1 MQATVEKKDIQ
12 DALKLV
18 LPIAKKAKKT
28 TLAGIRMRA
37 IDNKM
42 VLESSTNTAGV
53 SIQVKADVQEEGLA
67 AVDEESFACAI
78 GGMDW
83 SFCISKVLDRVTID
97 DGKTSFQ
104 MPVKEAES
112 EIIDAAHD
120 ESICVCGLDSI
131 LSLCA
136 PFVCKEG
143 ERPVFEGIC
152 LRNVANKMSAVA
164 TDGIRLAVVETSE
177 PWLDSD
183 AIIPMDA
190 ARMLMKKEWGG
201 EVEVWR
207 KGNRIFFS
215 NGSATIST
223 LCIEEEFPDFS
234 KVIPKKD
241 NTRITIARDVFLSAL
256 KSASGFS
263 SKIGGR
269 TRFEVNG
276 TALCVVAF
284 SERGE
289 FKTSIPVMAE
299 GINVTFFASWLYMHT
314 AANLCDGDLVHVH
327 VLDDATPIVMRGASK
342 NVTFVVM
349 PIAQ

>member
-37 IDNKM
+37 IDNMM

-97 DGKTSFQ
+97 DGKMSFQ

-136 PFVCKEG
+136 PFACKYAD
-143 ERPVFEGIC
+143 RPELDGVC
-152 LRNVANKMSAVA
+152 LRKVGDKMSAIA
-164 TDGIRLAVVETSE
+164 TDGHRLAVVETSE
-177 PWLDSD
+177 PWIDSD

-190 ARMLMKKEWGG
+190 ASILMKKDWGG

-207 KGNRIFFS
+207 KENRFFFS

-223 LCIEEEFPDFS
+223 LCPEGKFPDVS
-234 KVIPKKD
+234 KVIPKED
-241 NTRITIARDVFLSAL
+241 NVRITIARDVFLSAL
-256 KSASGFS
+256 KCASGFS
-263 SKIGGR
+263 SKIGGS
-269 TRFEVNG
+269 TRFDVNG
-276 TALCVVAF
+276 TELRIGSF

-289 FKTSIPVMAE
+289 FKTSIPVNAE

-327 VLDDATPIVMRGASK
+327 VLDDASPIVMRGASK

-349 PIAQ
+349 PIAS

>member
-18 LPIAKKAKKT
+18 LPIAKRAKKT

-37 IDNKM
+37 IDNMM
-42 VLESSTNTAGV
+42 VLEASTYTAGV
-53 SIQVKADVQEEGLA
+53 SIQVNADVQEEGLA
-67 AVDEESFACAI
+67 VVDEESFDCSI
-78 GGMDW
+78 DGMAW
-83 SFCISKVLDRVTID
+83 SFSISKFLDRVTID
-97 DGKTSFQ
+97 DGKTSVQ

-136 PFVCKEG
+136 PFAGKDID
-143 ERPVFEGIC
+143 RPIFEGVC
-152 LRNVANKMSAVA
+152 LRKVGDKMSAVA
-164 TDGIRLAVVETSE
+164 TDGLHLAVVETSE

-190 ARMLMKKEWGG
+190 AYMLMKKEWGG

-215 NGSATIST
+215 NGSATISS
-223 LCIEEEFPDFS
+223 LCIEGEFPDFS
-234 KVIPKKD
+234 KAIPKKD

-256 KSASGFS
+256 KCASGFS

-289 FKTSIPVMAE
+289 FKTSLPVMAE
-299 GINVTFFASWLYMHT
+299 GINVTFFASWLYMRT

-327 VLDDATPIVMRGASK
+327 VLDCDSPIVMRGSSK

-349 PIAQ
+349 PIA

>member
-12 DALKLV
+12 AALKSV

-37 IDNKM
+37 INNMM
-42 VLESSTNTAGV
+42 VLEASTNTAGV
-53 SIQVKADVQEEGLA
+53 SIQVKADVQEEGLTT
-67 AVDEESFACAI
+67 VDEESFACAI
-78 GGMDW
+78 GGMAW

-143 ERPVFEGIC
+143 GHPVFEGIC
-152 LRNVANKMSAVA
+152 LRKVGDKMSATA

-190 ARMLMKKEWGG
+190 ASILMKEEWSG

-215 NGSATIST
+215 NGSATVST
-223 LCIEEEFPDFS
+223 LCIEGEYPDFS
-234 KVIPKKD
+234 KVIPTQD
-241 NTRITIARDVFLSAL
+241 NARFTVGRDAFLKAL
-256 KSASGFS
+256 KGASGFS
-263 SKIGGR
+263 SKRGGS
-269 TRFEVNG
+269 TRFDVNG
-276 TALCVVAF
+276 TELRIGSF

-289 FKTSIPVMAE
+289 FKTSIPVNAE
-299 GINVTFFASWLYMHT
+299 GVNVTFLASWAYMQT

-327 VLDDATPIVMRGASK
+327 VLDCDSPIVMRGSSK

-349 PIAQ
+349 TMAH

>member
-37 IDNKM
+37 IDNMM
-42 VLESSTNTAGV
+42 VLESSTNTAGA

-120 ESICVCGLDSI
+120 ESICVSGLDSI

-143 ERPVFEGIC
+143 ARPVFEGIC
-152 LRNVANKMSAVA
+152 LRNASNKMSAFA
-164 TDGIRLAVVETSE
+164 TDGNRLAVVETSE
-177 PWLDSD
+177 PWIDSE

-190 ARMLMKKEWGG
+190 AYMLMKKEWGG

-215 NGSATIST
+215 NGSATVST
-223 LCIEEEFPDFS
+223 LCIEGEFPDFS
-234 KVIPKKD
+234 KAIPTKD
-241 NTRITIARDVFLSAL
+241 NARITIERDVFLRAL
-256 KSASGFS
+256 KGASGFS
-263 SKIGGR
+263 SKIGGS
-269 TRFEVNG
+269 TRFDVNG
-276 TALCVVAF
+276 TELRIASF

-289 FKTSIPVMAE
+289 FKTSIPVYAE
-299 GINVTFFASWLYMHT
+299 GAYVTFLASWAYMQT
-314 AANLCDGDLVHVH
+314 AANLCDGDLVHMH
-327 VLDDATPIVMRGASK
+327 VLDEDSPIVMRGSSK

-349 PIAQ
+349 TMA

>member
-1 MQATVEKKDIQ
+1 MRATIEKKDIQ

-37 IDNKM
+37 IDNMM

-78 GGMDW
+78 GGMVW

-120 ESICVCGLDSI
+120 ESIRVCGLDSI

-136 PFVCKEG
+136 PFASKDG
-143 ERPVFEGIC
+143 WRPEFEGVC

-164 TDGIRLAVVETSE
+164 TDGHRLAVVETSE

-190 ARMLMKKEWGG
+190 AHMLMKKEWSG

-215 NGSATIST
+215 NGSATVST
-223 LCIEEEFPDFS
+223 LCIEGEYPDFS
-234 KVIPKKD
+234 KVIPTQD
-241 NTRITIARDVFLSAL
+241 NARFTVGRDAFLKAL
-256 KSASGFS
+256 KGASGFS
-263 SKIGGR
+263 SKRGGS
-269 TRFEVNG
+269 TRFDVNG
-276 TALCVVAF
+276 TELRIGSF

-289 FKTSIPVMAE
+289 FKTSIPVNAE
-299 GINVTFFASWLYMHT
+299 GINVTFIASWAYMQT
-314 AANLCDGDLVHVH
+314 AANLCDGDLVRVH
-327 VLDDATPIVMRGASK
+327 VLDCDSPIVMRGSSK

-349 PIAQ
+349 TMAH

>member
-37 IDNKM
+37 IDNMM

-97 DGKTSFQ
+97 DGKTRFQ

-136 PFVCKEG
+136 PFVCKKRW
-143 ERPVFEGIC
+143 RPVFEGIC

-164 TDGIRLAVVETSE
+164 TDGVRLAVVETSE

-183 AIIPMDA
+183 AIITMDA
-190 ARMLMKKEWGG
+190 AYMLMKKEWGG

-223 LCIEEEFPDFS
+223 LCIEGEFPDIS

-256 KSASGFS
+256 KCASGFA
-263 SKIGGR
+263 SKIGES

-299 GINVTFFASWLYMHT
+299 GIDVTFFASWLSMHT

-327 VLDDATPIVMRGASK
+327 VLDCDSPIVIRGSSK

-349 PIAQ
+349 TTAE

>member
-37 IDNKM
+37 IDNMM

-120 ESICVCGLDSI
+120 ESIRVCGLDSI

-136 PFVCKEG
+136 PFAGKDID
-143 ERPVFEGIC
+143 RPIFEGVC

-164 TDGIRLAVVETSE
+164 TDGVRLAVVETSE

-190 ARMLMKKEWGG
+190 AHMLMKKEWGG

-207 KGNRIFFS
+207 KWNRIFFS

-223 LCIEEEFPDFS
+223 LCIEGEFPDFS
-234 KVIPKKD
+234 KAIPKED
-241 NTRITIARDVFLSAL
+241 NTRITIARDFFLSAL

-263 SKIGGR
+263 SKRGGS
-269 TRFEVNG
+269 TRFDVNG
-276 TALCVVAF
+276 TELRIGSF

-289 FKTSIPVMAE
+289 FKTSIPVYAE
-299 GINVTFFASWLYMHT
+299 GINVTFFASWAYMQT
-314 AANLCDGDLVHVH
+314 AANLCDGDFVHVH
-327 VLDDATPIVMRGASK
+327 VLDCDSPIVMRGSSK

-349 PIAQ
+349 TIAY